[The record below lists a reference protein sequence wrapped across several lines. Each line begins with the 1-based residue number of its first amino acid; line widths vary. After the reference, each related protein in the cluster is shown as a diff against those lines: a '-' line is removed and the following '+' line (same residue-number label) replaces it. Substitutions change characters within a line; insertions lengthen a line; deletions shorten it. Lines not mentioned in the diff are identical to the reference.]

1 MEMQKKQQIER
12 INPSIIKTPQSI
24 IHIKHNVSLLAYK
37 HWVLLLQDL
46 REQMEA
52 DTPTEAG
59 GVRFIS
65 MAKLSEH
72 LGYTPSKKDLWEC
85 FRSLK
90 NQDLAINFLDKDGHK
105 AKYGA
110 GFISEW
116 SISSNRIGY
125 KFPSF
130 LELVMSGSSEEA
142 KQIFQLLNW
151 NIFNSFSG
159 KYEAIIYKL
168 CKDYIGI
175 GRTPYMTIEDY
186 REYIGLTDGE
196 YVLFKELNRW
206 TISKPI
212 SSINKSEISDITVSV
227 EFKKNGRNVAGLWF
241 KAELKKQI
249 KLPFE
254 EFKPH
259 PAFDY
264 AKVSISAEEQTQY
277 LERYTPE
284 QVQAIID
291 RANEYGDELKG
302 KGKQAKLGG
311 IYKTAFAE
319 GWGLDRIEQKK
330 AEKLEQEQQ
339 ENKQKQQQAQ
349 EMQSKK
355 KEQLEQEA
363 VKQKIIDFEG
373 LPEAEKNAFMME
385 MLAQVPSVLKPN
397 LERLYSTHGTNAHR
411 ESASFMASL
420 RAFIVKKEGI

>member
-1 MEMQKKQQIER
+1 MQKKQQIAR
-12 INPSIIKTPQSI
+12 VSPSIIKTPQSI

-46 REQMEA
+46 REQIKA
-52 DTPTEAG
+52 DTPPEAG

-130 LELVMSGSSEEA
+130 LELVMSGDNEEA

-168 CKDYIGI
+168 CKDYIGV
-175 GRTPYMTIEDY
+175 GRTPYMSIEDY
-186 REYIGLTDGE
+186 RDYIGLADGE
-196 YVLFKELNRW
+196 YEQFFELNRW
-206 TISKPI
+206 TITNPI
-212 SSINKSEISDITVSV
+212 KSINKNDLSDIKV
-227 EFKKNGRNVAGLWF
+227 EVHQKRSGRKVLGIYF
-241 KAELKKQI
+241 TSELKQQI
-249 KLPFE
+249 KIPFE

-264 AKVSISAEEQTQY
+264 AKVAIAPEEQTKY
-277 LERYTPE
+277 LEQYTPE

-291 RANEYGDELKG
+291 RANEYGEELKG
-302 KGKQAKLGG
+302 KGKQSKLGG

-319 GWGLDRIEQKK
+319 GWGLDRIEEKKNEQKEREERAKKHQEKEDQERKK
-330 AEKLEQEQQ
+330 ADHERTEKEKINKKILE
-339 ENKQKQQQAQ
+339 
-349 EMQSKK
+349 
-355 KEQLEQEA
+355 L
-363 VKQKIIDFEG
+363 EG
-373 LPEAEKNAFMME
+373 LPQEQKDAFFLE
-385 MLAQVPSVLKPN
+385 MLAQVPIVLKPS
-397 LERLYSTHGTNAHR
+397 LERTYSAHGTNAHR
-411 ESASFMASL
+411 ESAAFMASL
-420 RAFIVKKEGI
+420 RSFISKKEGNI

>member
-1 MEMQKKQQIER
+1 MQKKQHIARVNQ
-12 INPSIIKTPQSI
+12 SIIKTPQSI

-46 REQMEA
+46 REQIEA
-52 DTPTEAG
+52 DTPPEAG

-90 NQDLAINFLDKDGHK
+90 NQDLAINFLDKDGYK

-130 LELVMSGSSEEA
+130 LELVMSGNNEEA

-151 NIFNSFSG
+151 SIFNSFSG

-175 GRTPYMTIEDY
+175 GRTPYMSIEDY
-186 REYIGLTDGE
+186 REYIGLADKE

-212 SSINKSEISDITVSV
+212 LSINKNELSDINVSV
-227 EFKKNGRNVAGLWF
+227 ELKKNGRNVVGLWF

-249 KLPFE
+249 KIPFE

-264 AKVSISAEEQTQY
+264 AKVAIAPEEQTKY

-291 RANEYGDELKG
+291 RANEYGDELKV
-302 KGKQAKLGG
+302 KGKQVKIGG

-319 GWGLDRIEQKK
+319 GWGLDRIEEKKTEQKEREDRAKKHQEEEDQERKK
-330 AEKLEQEQQ
+330 AEYERATQE
-339 ENKQKQQQAQ
+339 KI
-349 EMQSKK
+349 S
-355 KEQLEQEA
+355 
-363 VKQKIIDFEG
+363 QKILELEA
-373 LPEAEKNAFMME
+373 LPEAQKHAFMLE
-385 MLAQVPSVLKPN
+385 MLAQVPNVLKPS
-397 LERLYSTHGTNAHR
+397 LERTYSTHGTNSHR

-420 RAFIVKKEGI
+420 RAFVLKKEG